1 MKVEIWSD
9 VVCPF
14 CYIGKRRFEKA
25 LETFSNKEQVEIIW
39 RSFQL
44 DPNTRSNP
52 GKSVIESLAEKKG
65 LTLAQSQQM
74 HAQVTAM
81 AKEVGL
87 DYQMDKAVIANTF
100 DAHRLS
106 LLAAK
111 QGLQDKMEERL
122 FAAYF
127 TEGKDIANK
136 ETLVALAKEVG
147 MDETDVR
154 NMLQS
159 NSYSDKVQDDILEA
173 QQVGVRGVPFF
184 VFDNKY
190 AVSGA
195 QPTNVFTQVLSKVW
209 EERVVTEDR
218 SLGGVCTPDG
228 VCD

>member
-9 VVCPF
+9 IVCPF
-14 CYIGKRRFEKA
+14 CYIGKRKFEKA
-25 LETFSNKEQVEIIW
+25 LEAFDNKEQVEVVW

-44 DPNTRSNP
+44 DPTTKASP

-65 LTLAQSQQM
+65 LTLDQSHQM

-106 LLAAK
+106 QFAATK
-111 QGLQDKMEERL
+111 GIDIEERL

-127 TEGKDIANK
+127 TEGKDIGDK
-136 ETLVALAKEVG
+136 STLIALGKEVG
-147 MDETDVR
+147 LDEKEMRDV
-154 NMLQS
+154 LYS
-159 NSYSDKVQDDILEA
+159 DAYSDKVQADIADA

-184 VFDNKY
+184 VFDQKY

-195 QPTNVFTQVLSKVW
+195 QPSNVFAQVLSKVL
-209 EERVVTEDR
+209 EEQ
-218 SLGGVCTPDG
+218 SLANENIVGGVCTPDG
-228 VCD
+228 NCN

>member
-14 CYIGKRRFEKA
+14 CYIGKRKFEKA
-25 LETFSNKEQVEIIW
+25 LDAFSNKEQVEVVW

-44 DPNTRSNP
+44 DPTTKSNP
-52 GKSVIESLAEKKG
+52 DKSVIASLAEKKG
-65 LTLAQSQQM
+65 LTLEQSEQM

-87 DYQMDKAVIANTF
+87 DYQMDKSVIANTF

-106 LLAAK
+106 HLAAI
-111 QGLQDKMEERL
+111 QGLQDKLEERL
-122 FAAYF
+122 FSAYF
-127 TEGKDIANK
+127 TEGKDIGNK
-136 ETLVALAKEVG
+136 DTLVALAKEVG
-147 MDETDVR
+147 LDDTDVK
-154 NMLQS
+154 NMLQT
-159 NSYSDKVQDDILEA
+159 NAYSDKVQADILEA

-195 QPTNVFTQVLSKVW
+195 QPSDVFTQVLSKVW
-209 EERVVTEDR
+209 EERVVAED
-218 SLGGVCTPDG
+218 STLGGVCTPDG
-228 VCD
+228 VCN

>member
-74 HAQVTAM
+74 HAQVTTM

-136 ETLVALAKEVG
+136 EILVALAKEVG

-209 EERVVTEDR
+209 EERVVTEDS